1 MQDNGECEASV
12 SLDEGKLSIVLPLT
26 LEGSVVRLEPVRR
39 EHAGLFWEV
48 AEHDLEDVFRW
59 IPYPMKTRED
69 FQRLIDN
76 ALEEQERGES
86 VAFATV

>member
-1 MQDNGECEASV
+1 
-12 SLDEGKLSIVLPLT
+12 
-26 LEGSVVRLEPVRR
+26 
-39 EHAGLFWEV
+39 
-48 AEHDLEDVFRW
+48 
-59 IPYPMKTRED
+59 MKTRED